1 MGSWGFRN
9 CDISDEGE
17 HMTEREMRRL
27 SRADL
32 LEMLIDQSK
41 EMEKLRQKL
50 EAAEAA
56 LARREIIIG
65 SAGSIA
71 EASLRLNGVFEAAQA
86 ACEQYIDNVRR
97 LNERQDALYRQ
108 FSFDKK
114 YGGMEAE
121 EAPDELQDVALRRRR
136 TQRRMG
142 SV

>member
-1 MGSWGFRN
+1 
-9 CDISDEGE
+9 
-17 HMTEREMRRL
+17 MTEREMRRL